1 MTDADLQTY
10 LRDNGYPEYIVKE
23 GRPGLLRRWH
33 QFIDQTEHKYK
44 FGLEE
49 YRNDL
54 DVRAILALAG
64 EDDEIRALDAR
75 LKAQLTDTKIRV
87 WESAAGNPFWDFGY
101 PKNAGPDLLKDLRDE
116 GLLPDLL

>member
-1 MTDADLQTY
+1 MGVRGWSCDGVV
-10 LRDNGYPEYIVKE
+10 RD
-23 GRPGLLRRWH
+23 GRPGLVLRWQRFVE
-33 QFIDQTEHKYK
+33 QVERGYK

-64 EDDEIRALDAR
+64 ADEDVRGLDERFR
-75 LKAQLTDTKIRV
+75 AQLTATDVRV
-87 WESAAGNPFWDFGY
+87 WESAPGEPFWDFGY
-101 PKNAGPDLLKDLRDE
+101 PKNAGPDLIEDLRVE